1 MFNCL
6 KLWLIRLFSFYF
18 CFYFSFASCSS
29 ANTIIYMNISVPIIN
44 KELIPVFSD
53 MFLYNDIKQ
62 NVSEYIGIVDKYN
75 IRKNDELSKKN

>member
-1 MFNCL
+1 
-6 KLWLIRLFSFYF
+6 
-18 CFYFSFASCSS
+18 
-29 ANTIIYMNISVPIIN
+29 MNISVPIIN